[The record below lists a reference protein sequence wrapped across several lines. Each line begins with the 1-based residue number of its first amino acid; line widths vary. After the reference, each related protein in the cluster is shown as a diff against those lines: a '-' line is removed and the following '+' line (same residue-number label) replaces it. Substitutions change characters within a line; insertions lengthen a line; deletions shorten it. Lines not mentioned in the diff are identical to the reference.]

1 MNNKERYL
9 LLEKQ
14 NRQLPIFMQSWWLET
29 VCNGSWDVFLVE
41 EDDNILAAFPYY
53 IHKDK
58 FFTSII
64 PPIFTPMCGC
74 YINYSSCNRI
84 SERYSLENRA
94 TEEFALFVDSLRP
107 ALFSYTLR
115 AEDFFCMGFHW
126 NKFSNTVR
134 YTYRVDVSD
143 IDKCFDSFIPVMRKN
158 IRRAERLLYLESE
171 DFNLNKIYYLLKQ
184 TYTKQNIKI
193 PYSFVTFEHIVNK
206 SIQQNQ
212 GKLLIAKDEQDN
224 INGVLFIVWDNNI
237 CYNLI
242 SGIDFRFEKNKVMA
256 YLTWK
261 AMQYA
266 HSLNLKTFDMEGSM
280 LRNIEH
286 YFRFF
291 SGIRTPY
298 LVITKEYSKLYR
310 LLKNIKQL
318 LQ

>member
-1 MNNKERYL
+1 MANREKYI

-14 NRQLPIFMQSWWLET
+14 KGLPIFMQSWWLDM
-29 VCNGSWDVFLVE
+29 VCKNSWDVFLVE

-53 IHKDK
+53 IHKNK

-64 PPIFTPMCGC
+64 PPELTPVCGC
-74 YINYSSCNRI
+74 YVDYSFCNRI
-84 SERYSLENRA
+84 SERYSLENRI
-94 TEEFALFVDSLRP
+94 TEEFALFIDSLKP
-107 ALFSYTLR
+107 SFFSYTLR
-115 AEDFFCMGFHW
+115 PEDFFCMGFHW
-126 NKFSNTVR
+126 HKFSNTVR

-143 IDKCFDSFIPVMRKN
+143 IDNCFESFVPVMRKN
-158 IRRAERLLYLESE
+158 IRRAERLLHTEY
-171 DFNLNKIYYLLKQ
+171 DNFNLIQIYSLLKQ
-184 TYTKQNIKI
+184 TYSKQNIEI
-193 PYSFVTFEHIVNK
+193 PYSFLTFKDIVNK

-212 GKLLIAKDEQDN
+212 GKLLIAKDEKDN
-224 INGVLFIVWDNNI
+224 VNGVLFIVWDDNI

-280 LRNIEH
+280 LKNIEH

-291 SGIRTPY
+291 SGTRTPY
-298 LVITKEYSKLYR
+298 LVITKEYSKLYS
-310 LLKNIKQL
+310 LLRKIKNSF
-318 LQ
+318 